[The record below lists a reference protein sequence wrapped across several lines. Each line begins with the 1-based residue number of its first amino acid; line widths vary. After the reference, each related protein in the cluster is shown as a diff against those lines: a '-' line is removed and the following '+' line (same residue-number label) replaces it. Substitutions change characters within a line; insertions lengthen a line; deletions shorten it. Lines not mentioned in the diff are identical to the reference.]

1 MPTTSRMGSSVISLG
16 LGLGGGKAATSSGR
30 LPSGGG
36 GAWDGNQYA
45 VQVDGTDDIISVG
58 SVGDTY
64 YDLGTNDFSFSF
76 WLKLDSLDASY
87 FGVFGMSQSATGY
100 NAYLARNGKFAFYNA
115 PTLSSNLS
123 SALALNQWY
132 HVAYVRNSGTL
143 QVFVN
148 GTGGLTPSVGS
159 LTFDSASSFR
169 IGDDNNPSLPPIDG
183 LIDECALWKN
193 HALTTSEIS
202 NLRGGASSGTLGL
215 PADISSIGT
224 DNSGNS
230 GPDNWWRMGDNDGG
244 TGTTVT
250 DQGSGGKDGTLT
262 NGATFSTTVPT

>member
-1 MPTTSRMGSSVISLG
+1 MSGSGISISLQ
-16 LGLGGGKAATSSGR
+16 LGGGRAATSSGR
-30 LPSGGG
+30 LASSGGG
-36 GAWDGNQYA
+36 SPFNQYA
-45 VQVDGTDDIISVG
+45 VQLDGTDDIISCG

-64 YDLGTNDFSFSF
+64 FDLGTNDFSFSF

-87 FGVFGMSQSATGY
+87 FGVFGMSQSGTGY

-115 PTLSSNLS
+115 PTLHPNLTA
-123 SALALNQWY
+123 ALALNQWY

-183 LIDECALWKN
+183 LIDEFALWKN
-193 HALTTSEIS
+193 HALTATEIS
-202 NLRGGASSGTLGL
+202 NLRGGVSSGTLGL
-215 PADISSIGT
+215 PVDISSIGT
-224 DNSGNS
+224 DNSGNP

-244 TGTTVT
+244 TGSTTT
-250 DQGSGGKDGTLT
+250 DQGSGGKNGTLL
-262 NGATFSTTVPT
+262 NGATFSSTVPS